1 VGGRLSEQDI
11 PVAALEAS
19 PFCRTRQTAELAF
32 GRVPQVNADL
42 LYHSTQTPEQVAAAN
57 AKLKARLAA
66 PPPAGGNVVL
76 VGHSPTMKEA
86 AAVELPE
93 GQGAIVKP
101 TGDGS
106 FRIVARLTEA
116 GITPVP

>member
-1 VGGRLSEQDI
+1 MPSGGRRRSTPTCSI
-11 PVAALEAS
+11 
-19 PFCRTRQTAELAF
+19 TA
-32 GRVPQVNADL
+32 RRR
-42 LYHSTQTPEQVAAAN
+42 PEQVAAAN
-57 AKLKARLAA
+57 ARLKARLAA
-66 PPPAGGNVVL
+66 LPPAGGNVVL